1 MELSSELKLESEIC
15 FQLMSHVEEDLHST
29 LWKKSSNAGE
39 FSVLIVQTLRSST
52 TVWYGPETMKSIK
65 IL

>member
-39 FSVLIVQTLRSST
+39 FSILIVQTLRSST
-52 TVWYGPETMKSIK
+52 TV
-65 IL
+65 